1 MTQFGKG
8 SFTRLAQLR
17 PRTPELERSMRNAA
31 SALAVLA
38 LIVLGAGPVI
48 AQEAQPEAPA
58 AETPAPEAA
67 APPAEAP
74 QAMTY
79 TAETPQYRFYPGD
92 EIEIIVFSAPEL
104 NRTVTVGPDG
114 RIALPLIPRITAA
127 DLTADELHD
136 SLVAA
141 YAAHLRMPELS
152 VTPKTYASR
161 QVFVGGE
168 VARPGI
174 YEMPANIDAFQA
186 VALAGG
192 FLPSA
197 RRGDVLVLS
206 RASGNAHVTEVD
218 LSPRAMRGGFPDAQ
232 PLQRYDVV
240 YVPRSPISQVGLFMQ
255 QYVRDALPVQF
266 SFYYDL
272 AGDRND

>member
-1 MTQFGKG
+1 
-8 SFTRLAQLR
+8 
-17 PRTPELERSMRNAA
+17 MR
-31 SALAVLA
+31 SALASLA
-38 LIVLGAGPVI
+38 VVMALGLSALAAT
-48 AQEAQPEAPA
+48 AQDAPA
-58 AETPAPEAA
+58 PQTVAYGDH
-67 APPAEAP
+67 APP
-74 QAMTY
+74 
-79 TAETPQYRFYPGD
+79 YRFFPGD

-104 NRTVTVGPDG
+104 NRTVTVAPDG
-114 RIALPLIPRITAA
+114 RIALPLIGAVRAA
-127 DLTADELHD
+127 DLTSDELHD
-136 SLVAA
+136 ALVVA
-141 YAAHLRMPELS
+141 YSNQLRQPELS
-152 VTPKTYASR
+152 VVPRSFGSR

-192 FLPSA
+192 FLPTA

-206 RASGNAHVTEVD
+206 RASGDTRVTEVD
-218 LSPRAMRGGFPDAQ
+218 LSMRAMRAGFPNAA

-240 YVPRSPISQVGLFMQ
+240 YVPRSRISQVNLFMQ

-272 AGDRND
+272 RGDREN

>member
-1 MTQFGKG
+1 MRDAIAAFAVVAALMITG
-8 SFTRLAQLR
+8 S
-17 PRTPELERSMRNAA
+17 S
-31 SALAVLA
+31 
-38 LIVLGAGPVI
+38 
-48 AQEAQPEAPA
+48 APA
-58 AETPAPEAA
+58 RAQDTEVSEQAEATATHSPGIVYSETTPA
-67 APPAEAP
+67 
-74 QAMTY
+74 
-79 TAETPQYRFYPGD
+79 YRFYPGD
-92 EIEIIVFSAPEL
+92 EIEITVFSAPEL
-104 NRTVTVGPDG
+104 NRSVTVGPDG
-114 RIALPLIPRITAA
+114 RIALPLVGAVRAA
-127 DLTADELHD
+127 DLTAEELHD
-136 SLVAA
+136 GLVAA

-152 VTPKTYASR
+152 VTPRTYASR

-174 YEMPANIDAFQA
+174 YEMPAQIDAFQA

-206 RASGNAHVTEVD
+206 RAGGVAQVSEVD
-218 LSPRAMRGGFPDAQ
+218 LSPRAMRRGFPDAQ

-240 YVPRSPISQVGLFMQ
+240 YVPRSHISQVNLFMQ

-272 AGDRND
+272 RGDRNN

>member
-1 MTQFGKG
+1 
-8 SFTRLAQLR
+8 
-17 PRTPELERSMRNAA
+17 MR
-31 SALAVLA
+31 SALAVCAILA
-38 LIVLGAGPVI
+38 VFVLSDSVGP
-48 AQEAQPEAPA
+48 ARADD
-58 AETPAPEAA
+58 
-67 APPAEAP
+67 AP

-79 TAETPQYRFYPGD
+79 SDATPAYRFYPGD
-92 EIEIIVFSAPEL
+92 EVEITVFSAPEL
-104 NRTVTVGPDG
+104 SRIVTVSPDG
-114 RIALPLIPRITAA
+114 RIALPLIGAVRAA

-136 SLVAA
+136 ALVAA
-141 YAAHLRMPELS
+141 YSSQLRMPELS
-152 VTPKTYASR
+152 VTPRSYASR

-206 RASGNAHVTEVD
+206 RASGETSVTEVD
-218 LSPRAMRGGFPDAQ
+218 LSPRTMRRGFPNAQ
-232 PLQRYDVV
+232 PLERYDVV
-240 YVPRSPISQVGLFMQ
+240 YVPRSPISQVNLFMQ

-272 AGDRND
+272 RGDRNN

>member
-1 MTQFGKG
+1 MRVAFIAAMIALG
-8 SFTRLAQLR
+8 LA
-17 PRTPELERSMRNAA
+17 SS
-31 SALAVLA
+31 SA
-38 LIVLGAGPVI
+38 I
-48 AQEAQPEAPA
+48 AE
-58 AETPAPEAA
+58 EAA
-67 APPAEAP
+67 APAAVVYSDTTPA
-74 QAMTY
+74 
-79 TAETPQYRFYPGD
+79 YRFFPGD
-92 EIEIIVFSAPEL
+92 EVEITVFSAPEL
-104 NRTVTVGPDG
+104 SRVVTVAPDG
-114 RIALPLIPRITAA
+114 RVALPLIGAVRAA
-127 DLTADELHD
+127 DMTADELHD
-136 SLVAA
+136 ALVSA
-141 YAAHLRMPELS
+141 YATQLRMPELT
-152 VTPKTYASR
+152 VTPRSYGSR

-206 RASGNAHVTEVD
+206 RAAGETQVTEID
-218 LSPRAMRGGFPDAQ
+218 LSSRAMRAGFPGAQ

-240 YVPRSPISQVGLFMQ
+240 YVPRSRISQVNLFMQ

-272 AGDRND
+272 RGDRNN

>member
-1 MTQFGKG
+1 MRAAFAMIAIMFAV
-8 SFTRLAQLR
+8 SF
-17 PRTPELERSMRNAA
+17 AA
-31 SALAVLA
+31 
-38 LIVLGAGPVI
+38 GAARGQTAEDAAPMVYS
-48 AQEAQPEAPA
+48 EA
-58 AETPAPEAA
+58 TPA
-67 APPAEAP
+67 
-74 QAMTY
+74 
-79 TAETPQYRFYPGD
+79 YRFFAGD
-92 EIEIIVFSAPEL
+92 EIEITVFSAPEL
-104 NRTVTVGPDG
+104 SRVVVVGPDG
-114 RIALPLIPRITAA
+114 RIAMPLIAGVRAA
-127 DLTADELHD
+127 DLTAEELHD
-136 SLVAA
+136 ALVAA
-141 YAAHLRMPELS
+141 YATQLRTPELT
-152 VTPKTYASR
+152 VTPRSYASR

-206 RASGNAHVTEVD
+206 RAGGQTQVTEVD
-218 LSPRAMRGGFPDAQ
+218 LSPRAMRAGFPNAQ

-240 YVPRSPISQVGLFMQ
+240 YVPRSRISQVNLFMQ

-272 AGDRND
+272 RGDRGQ

>member
-1 MTQFGKG
+1 M
-8 SFTRLAQLR
+8 
-17 PRTPELERSMRNAA
+17 RS
-31 SALAVLA
+31 VLA
-38 LIVLGAGPVI
+38 CLAIF
-48 AQEAQPEAPA
+48 A
-58 AETPAPEAA
+58 AFGLSAFA
-67 APPAEAP
+67 APQDAPVP

-79 TAETPQYRFYPGD
+79 TDTAPAYRFFPGD
-92 EIEIIVFSAPEL
+92 EIEIVVFSAPEL

-114 RIALPLIPRITAA
+114 RVALPLIGAVRAA
-127 DLTADELHD
+127 DLTAEELRD
-136 SLVAA
+136 SLVVA
-141 YAAHLRMPELS
+141 YSNQLRQPELS
-152 VTPKTYASR
+152 VVPRTYASR

-192 FLPSA
+192 FLPTA
-197 RRGDVLVLS
+197 RRGDVLILS
-206 RASGNAHVTEVD
+206 RASGAARVTEID
-218 LSPRAMRGGFPDAQ
+218 LSPRAMRQGFPSAE

-240 YVPRSPISQVGLFMQ
+240 YVPRSRISQVNLFMQ

-272 AGDRND
+272 RGERN